1 MRFAVLGSGFWA
13 TEVHAAS
20 LAGHPDAELVGVWG
34 RDEAK
39 AAAAGARYEVPG
51 TTDLDALLA
60 EVDAVSISVP
70 PSVQPDLAV
79 RAAQAGC
86 HLLLEKPVALS
97 VPDADRVVA
106 ATAAAGVA
114 SVVFLTYRFRA
125 STAVWLEQAARTDL
139 VGGSVTWLASTF
151 AADSPFRGSVW
162 RAEPGAPLWDLGP
175 HALSLM
181 EPALGPVVAAQGA
194 RAADGTVTVVLE
206 HEGGATSAHTLSATA
221 SSLSAGEEF
230 WVHGDAGRL
239 VLLPEDGASAHE
251 AHAVAVTELQ
261 AAALTGGAHP
271 CDAAYG
277 ARQVR
282 VLAAAEAAV
291 AAGARQRV

>member
-20 LAGHPDAELVGVWG
+20 LAAHPDAELVGIWG
-34 RDEAK
+34 RDAAK
-39 AAAAGARYEVPG
+39 ASAAGERYGVPG
-51 TTDLDALLA
+51 TADLDALLA
-60 EVDAVSISVP
+60 DVEAVSISLP

-97 VPDADRVVA
+97 VADADRVAGAVA
-106 ATAAAGVA
+106 DAGVA
-114 SVVFLTYRFRA
+114 SVVFLTYRFRD
-125 STAVWLEQAARTDL
+125 STATWLEQAARSTL
-139 VGGSVTWLASTF
+139 VGGAVTWLASTF
-151 AADSPFRGSVW
+151 AADSPFRQSVW

-175 HALSLM
+175 HALSLL

-194 RAADGTVTVVLE
+194 RAADGTVNVVLE
-206 HEGGATSAHTLSATA
+206 HEGGATSTVTVSATA
-221 SSLSAGEEF
+221 SPLSAGEEF

-239 VLLPEDGASAHE
+239 VLLPEAGATAAE
-251 AHAVAVTELQ
+251 AHAVAVGELQ

-277 ARQVR
+277 AAQVR
-282 VLAAAEAAV
+282 VLAAAERAV
-291 AAGARQRV
+291 AAGARQTV

>member
-13 TEVHAAS
+13 SQVHAAS
-20 LAGHPDAELVGVWG
+20 LAGHPDAELVGIWG
-34 RDEAK
+34 RDAGK
-39 AAAAGARYEVPG
+39 AQAAAAEFDVLG
-51 TTDLDALLA
+51 TDDLGALLA
-60 EVDAVSISVP
+60 EVDAVSIAVP
-70 PSVQPDLAV
+70 PAVQPDLAV
-79 RAAQAGC
+79 RAAEAGC

-97 VPDADRVVA
+97 IADADRVA
-106 ATAAAGVA
+106 AAAAAAGVA
-114 SVVFLTYRFRA
+114 SVVFLTYRFRTSA
-125 STAVWLEQAARTDL
+125 ATWLEQAARSEL

-151 AADSPFRGSVW
+151 AADSPFRDSQW

-175 HALSLM
+175 HALSLLT
-181 EPALGPVVAAQGA
+181 PALGPVVAAQGA
-194 RAADGTVTVVLE
+194 RADDGTVNVILE
-206 HEGGATSAHTLSATA
+206 HEAGATSTVTVSATA
-221 SSLSAGEEF
+221 TPLSAGEEF

-239 VLLPEDGASAHE
+239 VLLPETGPTAHE

-277 ARQVR
+277 AEQVR
-282 VLAAAEAAV
+282 VLAAAEAAI

>member
-20 LAGHPDAELVGVWG
+20 LAAHPDAELVGIWG

-39 AAAAGARYEVPG
+39 AVAAGARYDVAG

-60 EVDAVSISVP
+60 DVDAVSISVP

-79 RAAQAGC
+79 RAAEAGC
-86 HLLLEKPVALS
+86 HLLLEKPVAMS
-97 VPDADRVVA
+97 VADADRVVA
-106 ATAAAGVA
+106 ATSAAGVA
-114 SVVFLTYRFRA
+114 SVVFLTYRFRE
-125 STAVWLEQAARTDL
+125 STATWLEQAARSTL
-139 VGGSVTWLASTF
+139 AGGSVTWLASTF
-151 AADSPFRGSVW
+151 ATDSPFRGSLW

-194 RAADGTVTVVLE
+194 RAADGTVSVVLE
-206 HEGGATSAHTLSATA
+206 HAGGATSTHVLSATA
-221 SSLSAGEEF
+221 STLSAGEEF

-239 VLLPEDGASAHE
+239 VLLPPPERSAHE
-251 AHAVAVTELQ
+251 AHAVAVSELQ

-277 ARQVR
+277 AQQVR

-291 AAGARQRV
+291 AAGARQEV